1 MTYRGSSNGVNVMGE
16 NDEGI
21 FMERRN
27 DALVAKLS
35 GKVAALKKI
44 TIAIGDD
51 VREQNRL
58 LNEMETDFD
67 ASKGLLG
74 STMRKLDRVAK
85 AGGKHLTCYLVLFA
99 LFVFLIIYYLIHDVI
114 FGHMLMFHGNCKQ
127 CRNRCDKDSFG
138 SFNVKLP

>member
-1 MTYRGSSNGVNVMGE
+1 MTYRGSSNGVNLMGE
-16 NDEGI
+16 NQDET

-27 DALVAKLS
+27 DALVEKLS
-35 GKVAALKKI
+35 GKVAALKKV

-67 ASKGLLG
+67 ASTGLLG
-74 STMRKLDRVAK
+74 STMRKLSRVAK

-99 LFVFLIIYYLIHDVI
+99 LFVFLVIYYLI
-114 FGHMLMFHGNCKQ
+114 
-127 CRNRCDKDSFG
+127 R
-138 SFNVKLP
+138 

>member
-1 MTYRGSSNGVNVMGE
+1 MGE
-16 NDEGI
+16 NDDGI

-27 DALVAKLS
+27 DALVEKLS

-74 STMRKLDRVAK
+74 LTMRKLDRVAK
-85 AGGKHLTCYLVLFA
+85 TGGKHLTSELFSTKMMPSLDLWA
-99 LFVFLIIYYLIHDVI
+99 HADVPWELQAMQESLRQRFLRLF
-114 FGHMLMFHGNCKQ
+114 Q
-127 CRNRCDKDSFG
+127 C
-138 SFNVKLP
+138 

>member
-1 MTYRGSSNGVNVMGE
+1 MTYRGSSSGVSVMSE
-16 NDEGI
+16 NNDET
-21 FMERRN
+21 FVERRN
-27 DALVAKLS
+27 DVLVEKLS

-74 STMRKLDRVAK
+74 SAMRKFNRVAK
-85 AGGKHLTCYLVLFA
+85 AGGKNLTCYLVSFA
-99 LFVFLIIYYLIHDVI
+99 LFVFLIIYYLI
-114 FGHMLMFHGNCKQ
+114 
-127 CRNRCDKDSFG
+127 R
-138 SFNVKLP
+138 

>member
-1 MTYRGSSNGVNVMGE
+1 MGE

-85 AGGKHLTCYLVLFA
+85 AGGKHLTFSTELFSTKMMSS
-99 LFVFLIIYYLIHDVI
+99 LDT
-114 FGHMLMFHGNCKQ
+114 C
-127 CRNRCDKDSFG
+127 
-138 SFNVKLP
+138 